1 MAITKDKN
9 AKENPWYFTIETMEN
24 GKRKRIKRRGFKTKK
39 EAEAVQRE
47 LLAQMKDGL
56 NVDATK
62 MLYADY
68 MKEHM
73 QDKASRISEDTLA
86 VYQSLIDGHIL
97 PTLGNKELG
106 QIKPRHI
113 QDLYNDLFKNKK
125 LSDENIQKCHTLIN
139 ESLKK
144 AEAWKMISSNPAML
158 VDRPKARRKEM
169 LFWTEEECHL
179 FLQSSIE
186 DRYYHVFLLA
196 LATGMRQ
203 SELLGLR
210 MKDIDFDRRTISI
223 NQTIDRKKKIK
234 AGTKSKSGDR
244 MIGIDKRT
252 AEAIRKLYRRN
263 LQEKMLNPQ
272 LYEDNGLLF
281 CTRFGTPVSHR
292 NIGRT
297 FYRLLEKANVKKIR
311 FHDMRHT
318 HVVMLLKGREN
329 NTRIKERLGWSS
341 VKMIDRYAHVMPS
354 MQQETADL
362 FGNVFY
368 GTGAEFGAGKE
379 A

>member
-1 MAITKDKN
+1 MAVTKDKN
-9 AKENPWYFTIETMEN
+9 AKENPWYFTIETNEN

-39 EAEAVQRE
+39 EAEAAQR
-47 LLAQMKDGL
+47 LLIAQMNAGL
-56 NVDATK
+56 NVDASE
-62 MLYADY
+62 MLYSDY
-68 MKEHM
+68 MKDYLR
-73 QDKASRISEDTLA
+73 DKASRVGEATLD
-86 VYQSLIDGHIL
+86 VYRSLVEGHIL
-97 PTLGNKELG
+97 PALGNIPIGK
-106 QIKPRHI
+106 ITPRHI
-113 QDLYNDLFKNKK
+113 QDLYNDLFENEK
-125 LSDENIQKCHTLIN
+125 LADENIQKCHTLIN
-139 ESLKK
+139 ESLRK
-144 AEAWKMISSNPAML
+144 AEAWKMISYNPAVF
-158 VDRPKARRKEM
+158 VDRPKARKKEM
-169 LFWTEEECHL
+169 LFWSEEECHK
-179 FLQSSIE
+179 FLQASIE

-210 MKDIDFDRRTISI
+210 MKDIDFERRTISI
-223 NQTIDRKKKIK
+223 NQTMDRKKKAK

-252 AEAIRKLYRRN
+252 AEAIRKVYRRN
-263 LQEKMLNPQ
+263 LEEKMLDPQ
-272 LYEDNGLLF
+272 LYQDNGLLF

-292 NIGRT
+292 NISRT
-297 FYRLLEKANVKKIR
+297 FYRLLEKADVKKIR

-368 GTGAEFGAGKE
+368 GSGAEIGAGKE